1 VEEVTRMAD
10 ELKGVQ
16 VAVLATDG
24 VEEAELTEPVGALKQ
39 AGAKVRVLSLD
50 GAPIQ
55 MFEHHDK
62 SGTFDADG
70 VIGEERPEDFEA
82 LVLPG
87 GALNADRL
95 RTEKPVIEFVK
106 SFDAADKPMAVICHA
121 PWELISAG
129 VAAGRSLTSYHTIKD
144 DLVNA
149 GAHWQDSEVVEDG
162 NLVTSRKPDDL
173 PAFNRAMIGLIAKRV
188 GART

>member
-1 VEEVTRMAD
+1 MPD
-10 ELKGVQ
+10 ELTAMK

-24 VEEAELTEPVGALKQ
+24 VEEAELTEPVDALKH
-39 AGAKVRVLSLD
+39 AKARVSVLSLD
-50 GAPIQ
+50 GGPIQ
-55 MFEHHDK
+55 MFKHHDK
-62 SGTFDADG
+62 SRLFAADGSIADSQPATFDG
-70 VIGEERPEDFEA
+70 

-95 RTEKPVIEFVK
+95 RTDRKVIEFVK
-106 SFDAADKPMAVICHA
+106 AFDAADKPMAVICHA

-129 VAAGRSLTSYHTIKD
+129 IVSGRKLTSYHSIKD

-149 GAHWQDSEVVEDG
+149 GAHWQDSEVVQDR

-173 PAFNRAMIGLIAKRV
+173 PAFNKAMIGLFAKRAP
-188 GART
+188 GARI